1 MVKATVG
8 DKELDFPD
16 DLLYSEQH
24 QWISNEGVMGITDFA
39 QSQLGEIIT
48 VDLDA
53 DSMVGTEFK
62 AGDLFEDIAVEAQK
76 AVADIYC
83 PVSGKILEA
92 NEVLEDECEK
102 INESPYGDG
111 WIFKLEVSSKPDTL
125 LSAEKYIEFIKKK

>member
-1 MVKATVG
+1 MVKATIG

-16 DLLYSEQH
+16 DLQYSEHH
-24 QWISNEGVMGITDFA
+24 QWVSGEGKIGITDFA
-39 QSQLGEIIT
+39 QNQLGEIIT

-53 DSMVGTEFK
+53 DSMVGKEFS

-102 INESPYGDG
+102 INESPYVDG

-125 LSAEKYIEFIKKK
+125 LSAEKYIEFIKTL